1 MTSSQGEGI
10 LALSLTIFL
19 PSLTPHTHARTFD
32 GSRGCLADRG
42 APHRAAVTG
51 MRERN
56 ILRSLFE
63 AAVAAADPA
72 KVVPPRL
79 PSPPPGRTLVLAAG
93 KAAASMAR
101 AVEQSWPDEIEGIAV
116 TRYGHGVDCQRIEV
130 VEAGHP
136 LPDEAGQGAASRF
149 LSAAAGLGRDDLL
162 LFLLSGGASA
172 LLVEPLPGLSLADKR
187 AINRALLEAGAPIA
201 EINCLRKHLSAIKGG
216 RLAAAAAPARVVT
229 LAISDVPGDDPSV
242 IGSGP
247 TAADPSTCADAL
259 AIADRY
265 DIKLSEMARTALE
278 QGRWETVKPG
288 DPSLTRTDYMIVARP
303 VDALYAAAA
312 MGREA
317 GLDVV
322 RLGDDLQGEASDMG
336 AAHAELVRKQAP
348 GLLISGGEATVTKKD
363 PGGRGG
369 PNHEYLLALAV
380 ALDGAPNVHA
390 IACDI
395 DGIDG
400 SADAAGAYIGPDTL
414 VRARASGMDAW
425 DMLAR
430 HDSYEFFRRLG
441 DLVVTG
447 PTRTNVNDFRAI
459 LIA

>member
-1 MTSSQGEGI
+1 
-10 LALSLTIFL
+10 
-19 PSLTPHTHARTFD
+19 
-32 GSRGCLADRG
+32 
-42 APHRAAVTG
+42 
-51 MRERN
+51 MREREF
-56 ILRSLFE
+56 LRHLFE

-72 KVVPPRL
+72 KVVPPHL

-101 AVEQSWPDEIEGIAV
+101 AVERHWPNELEGIAV
-116 TRYGHGVDCQRIEV
+116 TRYGHGVDCERIEV

-149 LSAAAGLGRDDLL
+149 LAAARTLGPDDLL

-172 LLVEPLPGLSLADKR
+172 LLVEPQPGLGLDDKQ
-187 AINRALLEAGAPIA
+187 AINRALLAAGAPIA

-229 LAISDVPGDDPSV
+229 LAISDVPGDDPAV
-242 IGSGP
+242 IGSGL
-247 TAADPSTCADAL
+247 TAADPTTCTDAV

-265 DIKLSEMARTALE
+265 DVGLPEVARAALR

-288 DPSLTRTDYMIVARP
+288 DPCLTRTDYVLVARP
-303 VDALYAAAA
+303 ADALAAAA
-312 MGREA
+312 AKAREM

-322 RLGDDLQGEASDMG
+322 QLGDDLQGEASGMG
-336 AAHAELVRKQAP
+336 GAHAELARQHAA
-348 GLLISGGEATVTKKD
+348 GLLISGGEATVTLEA

-369 PNHEYLLALAV
+369 PNCEYLLALAL
-380 ALDGAPNVHA
+380 ALDGLPNVHA
-390 IACDI
+390 IACDT

-400 SADAAGAYIGPDTL
+400 STDAAGAYIGPDTL
-414 VRARASGMDAW
+414 ARARAAGIDAGN
-425 DMLAR
+425 MLAR

-447 PTRTNVNDFRAI
+447 PTHTNVNDFRAM
-459 LIA
+459 LIH

>member
-1 MTSSQGEGI
+1 MI
-10 LALSLTIFL
+10 
-19 PSLTPHTHARTFD
+19 
-32 GSRGCLADRG
+32 
-42 APHRAAVTG
+42 G
-51 MRERN
+51 MREREF
-56 ILRSLFE
+56 LRHLFE

-72 KVVPPRL
+72 KVVPPHL

-93 KAAASMAR
+93 KAAAAMAR
-101 AVEQSWPDEIEGIAV
+101 AVERHWPNELEGIAV
-116 TRYGHGVDCQRIEV
+116 TRYGHGVDCERIEV

-149 LSAAAGLGRDDLL
+149 LAAARTLGPDDLL

-172 LLVEPLPGLSLADKR
+172 LLVEPQPGLGLDDKQ
-187 AINRALLEAGAPIA
+187 AINRALLAAGAPIA

-229 LAISDVPGDDPSV
+229 LAISDVPGDDPAV
-242 IGSGP
+242 IGSGL
-247 TAADPSTCADAL
+247 TAADPTTCTDAV

-265 DIKLSEMARTALE
+265 DVGLPEVARAALR

-288 DPSLTRTDYMIVARP
+288 DPCLTRTDYVLVARP
-303 VDALYAAAA
+303 ADALAAAA
-312 MGREA
+312 AKAREM

-322 RLGDDLQGEASDMG
+322 QLGDDLQGEASGMG
-336 AAHAELVRKQAP
+336 AAHAELARQHAA
-348 GLLISGGEATVTKKD
+348 GLLISGGEATVTLEA

-369 PNHEYLLALAV
+369 PNCEYLLALAL
-380 ALDGAPNVHA
+380 ALDGLPNVHA
-390 IACDI
+390 IACDT

-400 SADAAGAYIGPDTL
+400 STDAAGAYIGPDTL
-414 VRARASGMDAW
+414 ARARAAGIDAGN
-425 DMLAR
+425 MLAR

-447 PTRTNVNDFRAI
+447 PTHTNVNDFRAM
-459 LIA
+459 LIH

>member
-1 MTSSQGEGI
+1 M
-10 LALSLTIFL
+10 
-19 PSLTPHTHARTFD
+19 
-32 GSRGCLADRG
+32 
-42 APHRAAVTG
+42 TG
-51 MRERN
+51 MRERDL
-56 ILRSLFE
+56 LRSLFE

-72 KVVPPRL
+72 KVVPPHL
-79 PSPPPGRTLVLAAG
+79 PSPPPGRTLVLGAG

-101 AVEQSWPDEIEGIAV
+101 AVEQSWPTGLEGIAV
-116 TRYGHGVDCQRIEV
+116 TRYGHGVGCERIEV

-136 LPDEAGQGAASRF
+136 LPDEAGQGAAARF
-149 LSAAAGLGRDDLL
+149 LSAAAGLGPDDLL

-172 LLVEPLPGLSLADKR
+172 LLVEPQAGLSLDDKR

-229 LAISDVPGDDPSV
+229 LAISDVPGDDPAV

-247 TAADPSTCADAL
+247 TAADPTSCADAL
-259 AIADRY
+259 AVADRY
-265 DIKLSEMARTALE
+265 DIKLTEVARTALE

-288 DPSLTRTDYMIVARP
+288 DACLTWTDYVIVARP
-303 VDALYAAAA
+303 ADALYAAAA
-312 MGREA
+312 MAHEA

-322 RLGDDLQGEASDMG
+322 QAGDDLQGEASDMG
-336 AAHAELVRKQAP
+336 AVHAELVRKQAP

-369 PNHEYLLALAV
+369 PNCEYLLALAV
-380 ALDGAPNVHA
+380 ALDGTRNVHA
-390 IACDI
+390 IACDT

-400 SADAAGAYIGPDTL
+400 TAEAAGAFIGPDTL
-414 VRARASGMDAW
+414 ARARAAGMDAR
-425 DMLAR
+425 DMLIQ

-447 PTRTNVNDFRAI
+447 PTRTNVNDFRGI
-459 LIA
+459 LIP

>member
-1 MTSSQGEGI
+1 
-10 LALSLTIFL
+10 
-19 PSLTPHTHARTFD
+19 
-32 GSRGCLADRG
+32 
-42 APHRAAVTG
+42 
-51 MRERN
+51 MREREF
-56 ILRSLFE
+56 LRHLFE

-72 KVVPPRL
+72 KVVPPHL

-93 KAAASMAR
+93 KAAAAMAR
-101 AVEQSWPDEIEGIAV
+101 AVERHWPNELEGIAV
-116 TRYGHGVDCQRIEV
+116 TRYGHGVDCERIEV

-149 LSAAAGLGRDDLL
+149 LAAARTLGPDDLL

-172 LLVEPLPGLSLADKR
+172 LLVEPQPGLGLDDKQ
-187 AINRALLEAGAPIA
+187 AINRALLAAGAPIA

-229 LAISDVPGDDPSV
+229 LAISDVPGDDPAV
-242 IGSGP
+242 IGSGL
-247 TAADPSTCADAL
+247 TAADPTTCTDAV

-265 DIKLSEMARTALE
+265 DVGLPEVARAALR

-288 DPSLTRTDYMIVARP
+288 DPCLTRTDYVLVARP
-303 VDALYAAAA
+303 ADALAAAA
-312 MGREA
+312 AKAREM

-322 RLGDDLQGEASDMG
+322 QLGDDLQGEASGMG
-336 AAHAELVRKQAP
+336 AAHAELARQHAA
-348 GLLISGGEATVTKKD
+348 GLLISGGEATVTFEA

-369 PNHEYLLALAV
+369 PNCEYLLALAL
-380 ALDGAPNVHA
+380 ALDGLPNVHA
-390 IACDI
+390 IACDT

-400 SADAAGAYIGPDTL
+400 STDAAGAYIGPDTL
-414 VRARASGMDAW
+414 ARARAAGIDAGN
-425 DMLAR
+425 MLAR

-447 PTRTNVNDFRAI
+447 PTHTNVNDFRAM
-459 LIA
+459 LIH